1 MTTPTHEIER
11 AERAHYRRKRWMIF
25 HIGVYLVVNAFFV
38 GTWLFL
44 NLDPPDAADAEA
56 TEMFWPI
63 WLALVWGVLLGVH
76 IFYVVARKPRR
87 AAPLPHVSGE
97 RSGRVVRTVLFTDIV
112 DSTRLATEMG
122 DRRWR
127 ELLDRHD
134 LAARRL
140 VERFGGRLVKQTGD
154 GLLVVFETPGEGI
167 QCADALQQ
175 ELRTDGIEVRAGLHA
190 GEVDLRGGD
199 VGGIGVHIAS
209 RVMSEAAPGEILVSR
224 TVRDLSSGSQISF
237 EDRGAHELKGIG
249 GDWQL
254 FAVRSSG

>member
-76 IFYVVARKPRR
+76 IFYVLARKPRR
-87 AAPLPHVSGE
+87 AAPLPSGE

-112 DSTRLATEMG
+112 DSTGSR
-122 DRRWR
+122 RRWAT
-127 ELLDRHD
+127 
-134 LAARRL
+134 AA
-140 VERFGGRLVKQTGD
+140 GGSCWTG
-154 GLLVVFETPGEGI
+154 TTS
-167 QCADALQQ
+167 
-175 ELRTDGIEVRAGLHA
+175 R
-190 GEVDLRGGD
+190 RGGSSN
-199 VGGIGVHIAS
+199 GS
-209 RVMSEAAPGEILVSR
+209 AA
-224 TVRDLSSGSQISF
+224 GS
-237 EDRGAHELKGIG
+237 
-249 GDWQL
+249 
-254 FAVRSSG
+254 